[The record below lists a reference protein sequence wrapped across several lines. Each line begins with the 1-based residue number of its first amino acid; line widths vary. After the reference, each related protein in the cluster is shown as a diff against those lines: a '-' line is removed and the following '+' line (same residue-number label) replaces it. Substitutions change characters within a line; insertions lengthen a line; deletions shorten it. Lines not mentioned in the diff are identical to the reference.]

1 MQYIDAEAGRWPV
14 LKSLPRNI
22 ESNGRCGRKGP
33 IMVKNIEDVQKM
45 GKDNMEAAM
54 TSFGAVSKSLHAIA
68 VEMTDYSKKS
78 FEQTAAAAEK
88 LVGAKSVERA
98 LEVQAD
104 YAKRAYE
111 SFVSQA
117 AKFGELYSD
126 LAQVTYKPF
135 EGIVTKFAAK

>member
-1 MQYIDAEAGRWPV
+1 MVG
-14 LKSLPRNI
+14 LKRAIPQHPI
-22 ESNGRCGRKGP
+22 NGRCGRKGS

-54 TSFGAVSKSLHAIA
+54 TSFGAVSKSLQAIA

-88 LVGAKSVERA
+88 LVGAKSVDKA

-117 AKFGELYSD
+117 AKLGELYSD
-126 LAQVTYKPF
+126 LAQISYKPF
-135 EGIVTKFAAK
+135 EGFATKFAAPK

>member
-1 MQYIDAEAGRWPV
+1 
-14 LKSLPRNI
+14 
-22 ESNGRCGRKGP
+22 
-33 IMVKNIEDVQKM
+33 M

-54 TSFGAVSKSLHAIA
+54 TSFGAVSKSLQAIA

-88 LVGAKSVERA
+88 LVGAKSVDKA

-117 AKFGELYSD
+117 AKLGELYSD
-126 LAQVTYKPF
+126 LAQISYKVPF
-135 EGIVTKFAAK
+135 GHSI